1 MTQQVFTRDGARGLD
16 QAAVAA
22 ARAQAELAALE
33 VERQRGLNAAE
44 LRTADAEARK
54 VEAAAAARET
64 ALKEAEKA
72 RADAARAQKRAAR
85 RAWFAE
91 RRALFL
97 TLVVI
102 ASSMGI
108 AWPAQA
114 TYFVGAG
121 MGLLGLAVPL
131 VVEGPQWLSA
141 VLTARAVKSK
151 APTWPFQ
158 LATWLFA
165 DVAASINYAHGALHS
180 RLLGVIYAL
189 ASLTGMIA
197 WELYVL
203 SAKAHVSGRTVA
215 DRRRDFGRRISFRK
229 EFKAAV
235 RLRRAMPH
243 LDPERAWEMAWRLM
257 HAAPPG
263 LTAEM
268 LQAQNAAIQMVT
280 EASGTAA
287 AAPSGEDPMQRSAAA
302 AMGVR
307 ERVQALGLLLPLS
320 AFDDGFAAQSAPVPG
335 RTRAGSATA
344 EPGADA
350 AENSQVARRNPPP
363 PKGPRKRKV
372 APQSAGARR
381 AAAHTAREA
390 QADPQA
396 ARELQV
402 QAAHRYAELKRSK
415 QWRSYE
421 ALGAEFSKSEA
432 WARAAVQNHGG
443 LHLANLA
450 DAA

>member
-1 MTQQVFTRDGARGLD
+1 MTQQVFTHAGARGLD

-22 ARAQAELAALE
+22 ARAQTELVQLE
-33 VERQRGLNAAE
+33 VERQRGVNAAE
-44 LRTADAEARK
+44 LRTLEAEARK
-54 VEAAAAARET
+54 AELAAAARE
-64 ALKEAEKA
+64 ASLKEAERA
-72 RADAARAQKRAAR
+72 RADAVRAQKRAAR
-85 RAWFAE
+85 RVWFAE

-121 MGLLGLAVPL
+121 MGLLGLAVPV

-141 VLTARAVKSK
+141 VLTARAVKTQ

-158 LATWLFA
+158 LSTWLFA
-165 DVAASINYAHGALHS
+165 AVAASINYSHGALHS

-203 SAKAHVSGRTVA
+203 SARAHVSGRTVA

-235 RLRRAMPH
+235 RLRRAMPN
-243 LDPERAWEMAWRLM
+243 LNSEQAWEMAWRLM

-263 LTAEM
+263 LTAGM
-268 LQAQNAAIQMVT
+268 LQAQNAAIQIVT
-280 EASGTAA
+280 EASGAA
-287 AAPSGEDPMQRSAAA
+287 AAEPVGQDPIERSAAA

-307 ERVQALGLLLPLS
+307 ERVMALGLVLPPS
-320 AFDDGFAAQSAPVPG
+320 VFDDGFTAHPVPVPG
-335 RTRAGSATA
+335 RSRTGSATA
-344 EPGADA
+344 ETGAGA
-350 AENSQVARRNPPP
+350 AADSQVAPRNPPS
-363 PKGPRKRKV
+363 PKSPRKRKA

-381 AAAHTAREA
+381 AAAHTAAAA

-396 ARELQV
+396 ARQLQV
-402 QAAHRYAELKRSK
+402 RAAQRYAELKASGE
-415 QWRSYE
+415 WRSYI
-421 ALGAEFSKSEA
+421 ALGEEFGKSEA
-432 WARAAVQNHGG
+432 WARAAVQAHGG
-443 LHLANLA
+443 LHLAN
-450 DAA
+450 AA